1 MNTENTVDS
10 TKYLETDVTA
20 VIQSSFIIY
29 RFLSEILREDIIEQP
44 DKKMLRRYI
53 CFVDRR
59 PGVSAGGAFRNVS
72 GL

>member
-20 VIQSSFIIY
+20 VIQSSFVIY
-29 RFLSEILREDIIEQP
+29 PFLSEILREDIIEQP

-53 CFVDRR
+53 CFADRR

>member
-20 VIQSSFIIY
+20 VIQSSFVIY
-29 RFLSEILREDIIEQP
+29 PFLSEILREDIIEQP
-44 DKKMLRRYI
+44 DKKMLRHDL
-53 CFVDRR
+53 FFADRR
-59 PGVSAGGAFRNVS
+59 PGVSVGGAFRNVS